1 MFTWNI
7 FKTLMKPDATDK
19 QLKVTLRIT
28 IVVIGAIG
36 TALALTLK
44 STYTL
49 WYFCSD
55 LVYTMLFP
63 SLVAALFFKRAN
75 KIGVYAGIIVAIFLR
90 FMGGIPEF
98 GFSPIFKYW
107 IYSAEFDTVLFP
119 FRTMAMIAGLITIVV
134 VSNLTQKVMPARPL
148 KKMEI

>member
-1 MFTWNI
+1 MTMDVSGIRSDN
-7 FKTLMKPDATDK
+7 TTDR
-19 QLKVTLRIT
+19 QLKTTLRIT
-28 IVVIGAIG
+28 IVIVGAIA

-75 KIGVYAGIIVAIFLR
+75 KIGVYAGILVAIFLR

-107 IYSAEFDTVLFP
+107 IYSAEYDTVLFP
-119 FRTMAMIAGLITIVV
+119 FRTMAMIIGLIIIVV
-134 VSNLTQKVMPARPL
+134 VSNLTQKAMPARPL
-148 KKMEI
+148 KKIAV